1 MSGRQ
6 VKDIAVKR
14 TITLSCRVGR
24 AVSDARRNHKDP
36 VLAILGHTG
45 GEVVFRGKVVDVDR
59 RMVAGFARGRLKLDT
74 LDPGLGTSL
83 EIDLQNEYLIA
94 RRDGEVAVVV
104 PDLICLVDLTTGQ
117 PVTTEIVRYGL
128 RVAVLRVPAPGL
140 LTTPE
145 ALRTVGP
152 AAFGYGDTEYRR
164 GEGIYGA
171 ERLTAADGGLMAS
184 PG

>member
-1 MSGRQ
+1 
-6 VKDIAVKR
+6 
-14 TITLSCRVGR
+14 
-24 AVSDARRNHKDP
+24 
-36 VLAILGHTG
+36 
-45 GEVVFRGKVVDVDR
+45 VVFRGKVVDVDR

-94 RRDGEVAVVV
+94 RRDGEVAAVV

-152 AAFGYGDTEYRR
+152 AAFGYDETEYRR

-184 PG
+184 PR